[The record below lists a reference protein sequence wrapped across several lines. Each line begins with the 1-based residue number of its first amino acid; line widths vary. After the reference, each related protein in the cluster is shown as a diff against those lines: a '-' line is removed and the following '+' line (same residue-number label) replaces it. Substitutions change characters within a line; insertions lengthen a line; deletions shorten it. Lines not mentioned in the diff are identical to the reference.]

1 MVYFLY
7 GIFFLSC
14 LVLVAA
20 VLLQPGKT
28 DAGALFTSN
37 VSSSAFAPRGTATVL
52 SKVTI
57 AAATTF
63 MLSALFLAMPAL
75 TGNVSVLNSN
85 PDAPADATS
94 SNANTDSNSAVTN
107 MPPDANASG
116 STGANVANSA
126 LIETPATDEERSK
139 AVNAAVANANA
150 KAAAPAANAA
160 KTAPAKPAPKAT
172 PKK

>member
-14 LVLVAA
+14 IVLVAA

-57 AAATTF
+57 GAATMF

-75 TGNVSVLNSN
+75 TGNISVLSSN
-85 PDAPADATS
+85 PDAPASTS
-94 SNANTDSNSAVTN
+94 SNANTDSNSAVTT
-107 MPPDANASG
+107 PDSNANAS
-116 STGANVANSA
+116 ANTNTAADNSNSA
-126 LIETPATDEERSK
+126 LIETPATDEFQKK
-139 AVNAAVANANA
+139 AADAQTANAAPAS
-150 KAAAPAANAA
+150 KPAANAPA
-160 KTAPAKPAPKAT
+160 KNAPVKAPAKK
-172 PKK
+172 

>member
-1 MVYFLY
+1 MLVYILY

-57 AAATTF
+57 SAAVVF
-63 MLSALFLAMPAL
+63 MLTALLLAMPAL
-75 TGNVSVLNSN
+75 TGNVSVLSAN
-85 PDAPADATS
+85 PETTTEAPAPTETA
-94 SNANTDSNSAVTN
+94 A
-107 MPPDANASG
+107 PDANA
-116 STGANVANSA
+116 NV
-126 LIETPATDEERSK
+126 
-139 AVNAAVANANA
+139 
-150 KAAAPAANAA
+150 APAANTEVPATDA
-160 KTAPAKPAPKAT
+160 NANTAPSNGSGNSQ
-172 PKK
+172 

>member
-7 GIFFLSC
+7 GLFFLSC

-57 AAATTF
+57 GAAVVF
-63 MLSALFLAMPAL
+63 MLSALLLAMPAL
-75 TGNVSVLNSN
+75 NGNVSVLSSN
-85 PDAPADATS
+85 PEAPAEAPAGADT
-94 SNANTDSNSAVTN
+94 NANTADT
-107 MPPDANASG
+107 
-116 STGANVANSA
+116 
-126 LIETPATDEERSK
+126 
-139 AVNAAVANANA
+139 
-150 KAAAPAANAA
+150 
-160 KTAPAKPAPKAT
+160 
-172 PKK
+172 

>member
-1 MVYFLY
+1 MEIVLY
-7 GIFFLSC
+7 VIFFASC
-14 LVLVAA
+14 FVLIAA

-57 AAATTF
+57 AAAALF
-63 MLSALFLAMPAL
+63 MLSALFLAMPAV

-85 PDAPADATS
+85 PDGPASTDTNTNTA
-94 SNANTDSNSAVTN
+94 ANTATDTSNSN
-107 MPPDANASG
+107 G
-116 STGANVANSA
+116 A
-126 LIETPATDEERSK
+126 LIETPATEQL
-139 AVNAAVANANA
+139 ANQ
-150 KAAAPAANAA
+150 AANAA
-160 KTAPAKPAPKAT
+160 AANAAPANASVSNSAGSANKPTANAANKAAAKPT